1 VGSIGACGAR
11 SRSAGRGACWKW
23 NFASLGLVVAS
34 AILVIAVLV
43 ANLQSPRVAVALL
56 TSLIAGVSVFSL
68 LLADVFRQMHRTEQ
82 QARTFFEESER
93 EFHQMADNIQE
104 VFWVIDADSKKAIYV
119 NPAYETITG
128 RPCQSLIEEPS
139 SWQAVDLNC

>member
-1 VGSIGACGAR
+1 M
-11 SRSAGRGACWKW
+11 
-23 NFASLGLVVAS
+23 VAS

-68 LLADVFRQMHRTEQ
+68 LLADVFQMHRTEQ

-93 EFHQMADNIQE
+93 EFHQMADNILGGVLGHRCRFEEGDLRQ
-104 VFWVIDADSKKAIYV
+104 
-119 NPAYETITG
+119 P
-128 RPCQSLIEEPS
+128 SL
-139 SWQAVDLNC
+139 

>member
-1 VGSIGACGAR
+1 M
-11 SRSAGRGACWKW
+11 
-23 NFASLGLVVAS
+23 VAS

-68 LLADVFRQMHRTEQ
+68 LLADVFQMHRTEQ

-93 EFHQMADNIQE
+93 EFHQMADNILE
-104 VFWVIDADSKKAIYV
+104 GVLGHRCRF
-119 NPAYETITG
+119 
-128 RPCQSLIEEPS
+128 EEGDLRQPS
-139 SWQAVDLNC
+139 P

>member
-1 VGSIGACGAR
+1 
-11 SRSAGRGACWKW
+11 
-23 NFASLGLVVAS
+23 VVAS

-68 LLADVFRQMHRTEQ
+68 LLADVFQMHRTEQ

-93 EFHQMADNIQE
+93 EFHQMADNILE
-104 VFWVIDADSKKAIYV
+104 GVLGHRCRF
-119 NPAYETITG
+119 
-128 RPCQSLIEEPS
+128 EEGDLRQPS
-139 SWQAVDLNC
+139 P